1 MANTGQVRVFLL
13 KLWSQMLLPD
23 SQHSQWLDTNTMNRS
38 ACPLL
43 TRVATDRV
51 SKNTLTKG
59 RRGLTRSFSHQ
70 SSPTPLSIRLVFRRQ
85 EAGQGLRETFQMIH
99 DLESSRNLIQ
109 LFPNMGRGLE
119 EGQQLNSVFL
129 SAHLG

>member
-1 MANTGQVRVFLL
+1 M
-13 KLWSQMLLPD
+13 
-23 SQHSQWLDTNTMNRS
+23 
-38 ACPLL
+38 L